1 MPTGKYQRNT
11 QKLSDADYIVTKLRQ
26 HPRPQ
31 LASDLAN
38 AVRSRIPQRADFYAV
53 MRQLEAEGRVVRTV
67 SRTGGGLYALTE
79 AEAPPLPG

>member
-1 MPTGKYQRNT
+1 MPTGRYQRKT
-11 QKLSDADYIVTKLRQ
+11 QKLSDAEYIVAKLRQ

-53 MRQLEAEGRVVRTV
+53 MRQLEADGRVVRAI
-67 SRTGGGLYALTE
+67 SQTGGILYALTE
-79 AEAPPLPG
+79 AEAPPLPR